1 MNSSKSNITSSII
14 LSSIENYEKQLNI
27 IDIKLL
33 EHLEK
38 RKIVKKII
46 KRLKKKNNIEINKTN
61 EEQEIYFYA
70 LNKSTK
76 HFNLEKI
83 TNIYNSIINNT

>member
-61 EEQEIYFYA
+61 EEQEMYFYT
-70 LNKSTK
+70 LNKS
-76 HFNLEKI
+76 
-83 TNIYNSIINNT
+83 S